1 MRTSIHRLIAA
12 MSSASSAIWTKFT
25 HYGSVAITKVKEAS
39 SLIRSKARV
48 TITKVSDKTVG
59 QVARPLGHTGAAFFR
74 TWVGGMAIEVI
85 LRTAMNPSSVKK
97 LWTDRKNNHRRV
109 VSVAW
114 SGLMLTGFSYYLRF
128 VTPVV
133 AIPALVGLGSAVVG
147 YTVRRTFEYATGRR
161 VLGVYHPVDKTD
173 RRFRFAITLC
183 WNLLAGYPMGMLF
196 YTPDRLRSWLSP
208 AYPVFSK
215 TVDWDK
221 VAAEVN
227 KPSEEKTTVFDS
239 KDAEGVF
246 TVHEDEEKV
255 EEIRV
260 EGDTFRKDPRKAGT
274 ELAARLLSIGKDA
287 AVEYRSHMARD
298 LREAGLQARE
308 VTFALQ
314 GFDTKMSVAV

>member
-1 MRTSIHRLIAA
+1 
-12 MSSASSAIWTKFT
+12 
-25 HYGSVAITKVKEAS
+25 
-39 SLIRSKARV
+39 
-48 TITKVSDKTVG
+48 
-59 QVARPLGHTGAAFFR
+59 
-74 TWVGGMAIEVI
+74 
-85 LRTAMNPSSVKK
+85 
-97 LWTDRKNNHRRV
+97 
-109 VSVAW
+109 
-114 SGLMLTGFSYYLRF
+114 
-128 VTPVV
+128 
-133 AIPALVGLGSAVVG
+133 
-147 YTVRRTFEYATGRR
+147 
-161 VLGVYHPVDKTD
+161 
-173 RRFRFAITLC
+173 
-183 WNLLAGYPMGMLF
+183 MLF

-227 KPSEEKTTVFDS
+227 KRSEEKTTVFDS

-274 ELAARLLSIGKDA
+274 ELAARLLSISKDA